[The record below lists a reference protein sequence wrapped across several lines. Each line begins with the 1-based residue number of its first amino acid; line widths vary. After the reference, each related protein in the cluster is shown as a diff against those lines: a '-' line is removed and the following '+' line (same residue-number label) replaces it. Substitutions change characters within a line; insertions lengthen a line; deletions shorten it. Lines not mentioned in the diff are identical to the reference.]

1 MLLIL
6 LDYYIVII
14 IMIHIMLPYLS
25 WYDKKNLSILTTTVT
40 TTLPAGY

>member
-14 IMIHIMLPYLS
+14 IMIHIIYAMLARAMIRRIYLS
-25 WYDKKNLSILTTTVT
+25 
-40 TTLPAGY
+40 

>member
-14 IMIHIMLPYLS
+14 IMIHIMLYMQ
-25 WYDKKNLSILTTTVT
+25 YDKKNLPILTTTVT
-40 TTLPAGY
+40 TMLPAGY